1 MKVSEIMATNVVT
14 AGPDETVKEVIL
26 KIRKKNVSGLPVID
40 KNGKV
45 LGTFSEN
52 DVAKTLPDILNEAQY
67 IPLVDVR
74 ELTAEPIRK
83 VMHMPAV
90 TISPDTTIEEAATL
104 VLEKFRHRLPV
115 VDETGK
121 LVGLISL
128 GDILKALLHKI

>member
-1 MKVSEIMATNVVT
+1 MKVSEIMTKNVIT
-14 AGPDETVKEVIL
+14 AGPDETIKEVIL
-26 KIRKKNVSGLPVID
+26 KIRKKNISGLPVLD

-45 LGTFSEN
+45 LATFSET
-52 DVAKTLPDILNEAQY
+52 DVAKALPDILNEAQY

-90 TISPDTTIEEAATL
+90 TITPDTTVEEAATL
-104 VLEKFRHRLPV
+104 ILEKFRHRLPV
-115 VDETGK
+115 VDADGK
-121 LVGLISL
+121 LVGLVSL